1 MILYSPII
9 WIIIVI
15 FDRIQPSKFQV
26 GNKYDSDDD
35 FIKAV
40 LKVQQE
46 REDELTEKE
55 AESIKP
61 WKIIDPEDLSD
72 EQERLDTP
80 ISVFE
85 LKNKQREERK
95 KEQNEKRKAISAYD
109 AAIKECVGG
118 SAAEVEC
125 VWSMAGHV
133 LTDHRSSLSPLV
145 FEMIMYLKYNAR
157 LWNLSDVVEA
167 NKRRRNESSA
177 AKKRIDIQ
185 TERLNKIREEVDSWE
200 DLEGS

>member
-1 MILYSPII
+1 MYSPII

-26 GNKYDSDDD
+26 GNKYDSNDD

-46 REDELTEKE
+46 REDDLTEKE

-72 EQERLDTP
+72 SQERLDTP

-85 LKNKQREERK
+85 LKNKQQEERE
-95 KEQNEKRKAISAYD
+95 KE
-109 AAIKECVGG
+109 
-118 SAAEVEC
+118 
-125 VWSMAGHV
+125 
-133 LTDHRSSLSPLV
+133 
-145 FEMIMYLKYNAR
+145 
-157 LWNLSDVVEA
+157 
-167 NKRRRNESSA
+167 
-177 AKKRIDIQ
+177 AK
-185 TERLNKIREEVDSWE
+185 
-200 DLEGS
+200 

>member
-1 MILYSPII
+1 MIMYSPII

-26 GNKYDSDDD
+26 GNKYDSNDD

-46 REDELTEKE
+46 REDDLTEKE

-72 EQERLDTP
+72 SQERLDTP

-95 KEQNEKRKAISAYD
+95 KEQNEKRKGISAYG

-118 SAAEVEC
+118 SAAEVER

-167 NKRRRNESSA
+167 N
-177 AKKRIDIQ
+177 
-185 TERLNKIREEVDSWE
+185 
-200 DLEGS
+200 

>member
-1 MILYSPII
+1 MMYSPII

-46 REDELTEKE
+46 REDELMEKE
-55 AESIKP
+55 AESIQP

-118 SAAEVEC
+118 SAAEVER

-177 AKKRIDIQ
+177 AKKHIDIQ
-185 TERLNKIREEVDSWE
+185 TERLNKIREEVDSWK